1 MEGYKIGYFP
11 DQNMGNMAIKT
22 DIRRALGMLDK
33 RSAHRHHT
41 VEANSFYSKNRWS
54 NLGPGRRLQF
64 SMNFGLKVQT
74 GTA

>member
-33 RSAHRHHT
+33 KSTHRLS
-41 VEANSFYSKNRWS
+41 VEANSFPQRI
-54 NLGPGRRLQF
+54 
-64 SMNFGLKVQT
+64 T
-74 GTA
+74 GQILV